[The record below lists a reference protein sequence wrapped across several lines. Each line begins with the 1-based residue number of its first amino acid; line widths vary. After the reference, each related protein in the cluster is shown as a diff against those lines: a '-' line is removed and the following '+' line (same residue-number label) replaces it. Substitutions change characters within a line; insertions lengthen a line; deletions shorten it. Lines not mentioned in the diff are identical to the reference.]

1 MAIKTFWLPGAAA
14 LILAGCNEPA
24 GEPDARDA
32 TPTENSEPQTLT
44 PVDAAPEIEQP
55 ALGPISRA
63 EIEAELMSGA
73 GCSVEDDG
81 KALLVAVDE
90 DAIAE
95 PYGTLRHFRFEG
107 ETGEFSEGG
116 VFVAGA
122 ISVTVE
128 PADVEAEQVAEEAF
142 SRPARITMREE
153 GLSEDFV
160 LEASWVCG
168 S

>member
-1 MAIKTFWLPGAAA
+1 MGGVA
-14 LILAGCNEPA
+14 LILAGCTEPA
-24 GEPDARDA
+24 GQPDASDA
-32 TPTENSEPQTLT
+32 TRADDSETQTLT

-63 EIEAELMSGA
+63 EIEAELMPGA

-95 PYGTLRHFRFEG
+95 PYGTLRHFRFDG
-107 ETGEFSEGG
+107 ETGAFSEGG

-122 ISVTVE
+122 ISVTIE
-128 PADVEAEQVAEEAF
+128 PADVEAERVGEEAF

-153 GLSEDFV
+153 GQSEDFV
-160 LEASWVCG
+160 LEAAWVCG